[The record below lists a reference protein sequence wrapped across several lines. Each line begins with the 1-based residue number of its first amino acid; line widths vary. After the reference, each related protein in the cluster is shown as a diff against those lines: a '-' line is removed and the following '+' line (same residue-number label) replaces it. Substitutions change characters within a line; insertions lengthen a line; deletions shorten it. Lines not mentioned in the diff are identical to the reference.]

1 MGEKT
6 NWRSFLLFCYA
17 VSESA
22 AMLGAA
28 RLILGAPRHNALI
41 NIPRG
46 NLAREIS
53 DLLPE
58 KPDLLV

>member
-1 MGEKT
+1 
-6 NWRSFLLFCYA
+6 
-17 VSESA
+17 
-22 AMLGAA
+22 MLGTA